1 MFYAQLLRQE
11 ADRYRSIATHTTDR
25 KVQEENE
32 DLAEVMEEVANEVEE
47 KESPG

>member
-11 ADRYRSIATHTTDR
+11 ADRYRVIAKHTTDR
-25 KVQEENE
+25 TVQEENR

-47 KESPG
+47 KESAG